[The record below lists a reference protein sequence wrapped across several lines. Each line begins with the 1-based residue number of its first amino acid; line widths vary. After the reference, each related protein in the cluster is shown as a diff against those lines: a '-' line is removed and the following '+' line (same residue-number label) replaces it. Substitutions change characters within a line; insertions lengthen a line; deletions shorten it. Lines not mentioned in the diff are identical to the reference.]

1 MRTRIAA
8 ALALVAAL
16 TIALPL
22 SGCASS
28 AGDSTESGQVSDD
41 SKDSDDSGEDED
53 SEDEDEDSDDEDDN
67 ATPNADPRCTEWT
80 APLVGL
86 QLFLVPVIDTAAFP
100 REARDATCQFEVAAK
115 SDHERFPHDF
125 EVLWLDGDDATF
137 DHVVAAF
144 ERDGAEV
151 DVDESGGPG
160 AGFGAITYA
169 TISASDG
176 TGELT
181 LREPTDVLA
190 DEFVTLTWVRS

>member
-53 SEDEDEDSDDEDDN
+53 SDDEDSDDEDDN

-86 QLFLVPVIDTAAFP
+86 QLFLVPVIDAAAFP

-125 EVLWLDGDDATF
+125 EVLWLDGDDDTF

-169 TISASDG
+169 TISAPDG

-190 DEFVTLTWVRS
+190 DEFVTLTWVRG

>member
-41 SKDSDDSGEDED
+41 SKDSDYSGEDED
-53 SEDEDEDSDDEDDN
+53 SDDEDSDDEDDN

-169 TISASDG
+169 TISAPDG

-190 DEFVTLTWVRS
+190 DEFVTLTWVRG